1 VEVRISP
8 LIRSVID
15 IADSVEV
22 NGETVR
28 ECLDD
33 LMSSY
38 PDIKDVLFDRNGVMK
53 AIILLGGKSV
63 PSRDYSITDVS
74 DSDTISI
81 LMPMSG
87 G

>member
-1 VEVRISP
+1 VEIKISP

-22 NGETVR
+22 SGTNVL

-33 LMSSY
+33 LIFLH
-38 PDIKDVLFDRNGVMK
+38 PEIKEFLFDRNGVVK

-63 PSRDYSITDVS
+63 PSLNFSITEVS
-74 DSDTISI
+74 DNDTISI
-81 LMPMSG
+81 LIPMAG